1 MPWIWQHPVWPNF
14 RWDAEQLLRPVA
26 ELGVQR
32 GRLLTELSNV
42 GLSERTALTAEALT
56 EDALGTSL
64 IEGEQLPPASVRSSV
79 ARHLGLDKGGLAP
92 TSRDVEGVVEVLLD
106 ATRAPCEALDE
117 ERLFG
122 WHAAIF
128 PTGRSGMQRICV
140 GAWRESEVLVS
151 SGPVGSE
158 RVHFRAPPAAHVPE
172 EMAALLS
179 WWNGS
184 SRALEGV
191 LRAGVA
197 HLWFETIHPF
207 DDGNGRLGRAVADM
221 ALVAADGT
229 ERRSYSLSN
238 QIMSER
244 GAYYQALQQAQQGG
258 LDITPWLTWFVGCVT
273 RAVTQARRR
282 VSGTLARARILAR
295 ARDVGL
301 NHRQIKALSRMAEAG
316 PAGFEGGMTNRKY
329 RALTRSS
336 SATATRDLAE
346 LEAEGFLQRGEAGG
360 RSVHYQLVWQEG
372 GDE

>member
-1 MPWIWQHPVWPNF
+1 MPWIWQHPAWPDF

-42 GLSERTALTAEALT
+42 GLSERAALTAEALT

-79 ARHLGLDKGGLAP
+79 ARHLGLAEGGLAP

-128 PTGRSGMQRICV
+128 PTGRSGLRRIRV

-158 RVHFRAPPAAHVPE
+158 RVHFRAPPAARVPV

-207 DDGNGRLGRAVADM
+207 DDGNGRLGRALADM
-221 ALVAADGT
+221 ALAAADGT
-229 ERRSYSLSN
+229 ERRSYSLSS
-238 QIMSER
+238 QILSER

-258 LDITPWLTWFVGCVT
+258 PDITPWLTWFVGCVA
-273 RAVTQARRR
+273 RSVTQARRR
-282 VSGTLARARILAR
+282 VSGTLVRARILAR

-316 PAGFEGGMTNRKY
+316 SAGFEGGMTNRKY

-336 SATATRDLAE
+336 AATATRDLAE

-360 RSVHYQLVWQEG
+360 RSVHYQLVWREG